1 MATATHTQN
10 EILWSLSPAKKHT
23 RERIYSG
30 REETVLVTATILN
43 PIPPTGAVT
52 VQLLRNGV
60 LAPDGVLQKQDAVT
74 SRTWFLQGVKTL
86 DLVTRNQVY
95 CSGSY
100 AISVLISD

>member
-10 EILWSLSPAKKHT
+10 EILWSLSPANRHI

-30 REETVLVTATILN
+30 REETVMVSVTILN
-43 PIPPTGAVT
+43 PMPRRGHRAAAA
-52 VQLLRNGV
+52 NGV
-60 LAPDGVLQKQDAVT
+60 VVPDGVLQKLDAVT
-74 SRTWFLQGVKTL
+74 SRIWFLRGVRTL
-86 DLVTRNQVY
+86 DLVTRNRIY

>member
-10 EILWSLSPAKKHT
+10 EIQRSLSPAQKHV

-30 REETVLVTATILN
+30 QEETVMVTVTILN

-60 LAPDGVLQKQDAVT
+60 PAPDGVLQKLFAVT
-74 SRTWFLQGVKTL
+74 SRTWFLRGVKTL
-86 DLVTRNQVY
+86 DLVTRHLTGPKQR
-95 CSGSY
+95 S
-100 AISVLISD
+100 LT